1 MSGSAGPAIA
11 FFIIIPAFISWV
23 LKPLGLVSPEKST
36 DYVYAFWGLLAL
48 AITFAKPSRY
58 ALTGYSRKDVKCVVD
73 RIPDIYSCTK
83 ATLTALQS
91 CLQRAEDDTKA
102 RLTTI
107 KWVAG
112 AAFALAVFL
121 GQKGFDLKDESLISY
136 ALTPLIIAAFMAGL
150 IAIHARG
157 TIAVY
162 GLAYAIVHQLEIHCD
177 ARPMKHVTRTHWL
190 VRQPSI
196 LIKKSNVWSHQWRK

>member
-1 MSGSAGPAIA
+1 MSGSVGPAIA
-11 FFIIIPAFISWV
+11 FLIIIPAFISWV
-23 LKPLGLVSPEKST
+23 LKPLGLVSPEKSM
-36 DYVYAFWGLLAL
+36 DYVYVFWGLIAM

-58 ALTGYSRKDVKCVVD
+58 ALTGYNRKDVKRVVD
-73 RIPDIYSCTK
+73 RMPDLYSCIK
-83 ATLTALQS
+83 GTLTALQS
-91 CLQRAEDDTKA
+91 CLQRAEEDTKA

-112 AAFALAVFL
+112 AAFALALYL
-121 GQKGFDLKDESLISY
+121 GQKGFDLKDGTLISY
-136 ALTPLIIAAFMAGL
+136 ALLPLIIAAFITGL

-162 GLAYAIVHQLEIHCD
+162 GLAYAVVHQLEVHFD
-177 ARPMKHVTRTHWL
+177 ARPKKHVAHTRWL

-196 LIKKSNVWSHQWRK
+196 LVKKSNAWYDRWTK